1 MARALTR
8 LGFVAALACACSPYP
23 TAPGAMVT
31 QPDPTRAGVL
41 GYDGPRGAA
50 LVDFTAQARVTDALK
65 VQVIFPARV
74 DGSLEAESAPYP
86 AVVFVQDAAVT
97 RVRYRWLAAH
107 MATRG
112 YVVILPDHPFN
123 LAMLDAD
130 HAVLAL
136 RAVRDA
142 AAESGTLRGAIDPSA
157 PAAVVGH
164 GLGGVVAARQ
174 WAHYTDFSAVAVLAA
189 YPADA
194 DYDAIRARRGANAL
208 LMAGTADVP
217 TALTRVQGAFTT
229 VFEDPKLYAQVDAL
243 NHYAWTD
250 DTTGDELASDGPR
263 PPTADARAE
272 TRRDALTVLDL
283 WLDSVLRRDADATA
297 SLATGTFHNVTLL
310 R

>member
-1 MARALTR
+1 MARVLTP
-8 LGFVAALACACSPYP
+8 LGLVAAMACACSPYP
-23 TAPGAMVT
+23 TTPGTVVTAPEPV
-31 QPDPTRAGVL
+31 RVGVL

-50 LVDFTAQARVTDALK
+50 FVDFTAQARVTDALK
-65 VQVIFPARV
+65 VQVVFPARV

-86 AVVFVQDAAVT
+86 AVVFVQDAAIT

-123 LAMLDAD
+123 LPMLDAD

-142 AAESGTLRGAIDPSA
+142 AAETGTLRGAIDPSA
-157 PAAVVGH
+157 PAAVMGH
-164 GLGGVVAARQ
+164 GLGGVFAARQ

-194 DYDAIRARRGANAL
+194 DYDAIRARRGSSSL
-208 LMAGTADVP
+208 LVAGTADVP
-217 TALTRVQGAFTT
+217 TALTRVQGAFTS

-250 DTTGDELASDGPR
+250 NPTSDELTSDGPR
-263 PPTADARAE
+263 PPTEDARAE
-272 TRRDALTVLDL
+272 TRRDALTVVDL
-283 WLDSVLRRDADATA
+283 WLDSVLRRDADATT
-297 SLATGTFHNVTLL
+297 SLANGTFHNVTLL